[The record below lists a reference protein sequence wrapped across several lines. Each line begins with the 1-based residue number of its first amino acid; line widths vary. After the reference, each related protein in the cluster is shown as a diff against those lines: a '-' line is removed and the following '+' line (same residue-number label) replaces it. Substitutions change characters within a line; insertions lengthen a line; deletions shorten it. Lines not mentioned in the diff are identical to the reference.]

1 MKNKKV
7 LIVLV
12 TIITLLVIS
21 IASVS
26 YARWSA
32 TKLQKSANNLSSACF
47 ELQFSDEN
55 STSIN
60 LTNTYPM
67 PEADAMKQTPYEF
80 TITNVCS
87 TDMYYNVTLNTTGNS
102 DLDNVL
108 DYKLI
113 DENNNVIGPKIIGS
127 LNTYESYN
135 NTTYE
140 GYNILNS
147 YILTSGHLDK
157 ATMNEDNTSIIT
169 PGESKK
175 YKLYIWMDESVE
187 DLNTMNKRFNG
198 KIIVTSSTSD
208 TSLDTEGMIVNF
220 DANGGTVDTQSKTV
234 MYGETYGDLPTPTRE
249 GYVFKGWNGKNMFD
263 GLFKAGAIPYGI
275 DYTNTNFSDKNLSY
289 SDLNT
294 LYYTFGGYL
303 KAGTYTFAINSTDH
317 WYSFNRI
324 AIAGN
329 DCIHSVGTNIRN
341 SYTWT
346 QNVAGYTYFSIERDA
361 NVTDYTDIAFDRHD
375 FNLQLE
381 EGDTATEYEPYYVT
395 NNTKV
400 VRHENHTLKAIWE
413 KKPYTITNLVKN
425 GSFENGLSNW
435 NKTSYVDPTI
445 NYHNITN
452 DYKKYGNSSLERLTS
467 TNRGTNYVYQTI
479 AFIANH
485 KYYTYLYGYTN
496 SSTSQII
503 IFDISGATNYI
514 QFNLSVNSEIGW
526 KKGSF
531 IYNSAATENRS
542 LAVNWGA
549 TSDSTYVDGVGIV
562 DLTEAFGEGNE
573 PTKEWCDENIDYFDG
588 TTTVY
593 KY

>member
-147 YILTSGHLDK
+147 YILTSGHLGK

-169 PGESKK
+169 PGESKT

-234 MYGETYGDLPTPTRE
+234 MYGEIYGDLPTPTRE
-249 GYVFKGWNGKNMFD
+249 GYTFKGWANETYNTYEYEM
-263 GLFKAGAIPYGI
+263 LFTNNQNVLRLSPYYEYSSSSQIFQANDILKFKINYQGANIEYI
-275 DYTNTNFSDKNLSY
+275 DVNDITLPSSLYTNSNGVVEGKITLSTEFLHNFLHN
-289 SDLNT
+289 NGV
-294 LYYTFGGYL
+294 LYYHF
-303 KAGTYTFAINSTDH
+303 I
-317 WYSFNRI
+317 
-324 AIAGN
+324 
-329 DCIHSVGTNIRN
+329 
-341 SYTWT
+341 
-346 QNVAGYTYFSIERDA
+346 
-361 NVTDYTDIAFDRHD
+361 D
-375 FNLQLE
+375 FNFINTPIYEIE
-381 EGDTATEYEPYYVT
+381 EFKLIKANDLVT

-400 VRHENHTLKAIWE
+400 VRHEDHTLTAIWE